1 MILPVGKTNGYLDT
15 DGTVCCVTCSFPE
28 YYFKL
33 LKTDNLTILPITK
46 GSMSY
51 LSLIVGDDTVNGE
64 KKVPNERANKN
75 FGHLFDDV
83 KFFGT
88 ICLVPNENLIIK
100 KTST

>member
-1 MILPVGKTNGYLDT
+1 MILPAGNTNGYLDA
-15 DGTVCCVTCSFPE
+15 DGIICCGTFSFPE

-46 GSMSY
+46 GSMSH

-64 KKVPNERANKN
+64 KKTPNERANKN
-75 FGHLFDDV
+75 FGNLFDDV

-88 ICLVPNENLIIK
+88 IGIVQNENLIIK
-100 KTST
+100 KTIT